1 MEEPQ
6 SIDQLVAHYAA
17 VRRRLRTPPRP
28 PPPSEPPP
36 IVPGPIIPQQVNRTI
51 QLVTT
56 IAAKHELTLK
66 DLVGKSRKNNVVNAR
81 HEAMWT
87 LYTEHR
93 RSLQFIANVFSNCNH
108 TSVLHAVRRWRRIK
122 ELDDGR

>member
-6 SIDQLVAHYAA
+6 TIDQLYAHYAA
-17 VRRRLRTPPRP
+17 VRRRLSVTPRAPALT
-28 PPPSEPPP
+28 PPP
-36 IVPGPIIPQQVNRTI
+36 IVQEPVIPPQVNRTI
-51 QLVTT
+51 QLVTM
-56 IAAKHELTLK
+56 IAAKHELTFK
-66 DLVGKSRKNNVVNAR
+66 DLIGKSRKNNVVNAR

-93 RSLQFIANVFSNCNH
+93 RSLQFIARVFGDCNH

-122 ELDDGR
+122 ELNDGR